1 MSRFDARPPQS
12 GAATLATALVLLIAT
27 TIMSFALARSSLLE
41 QRILQNELHATEALQ
56 RAEALLERGLL
67 GLHYQGIPITGWQP
81 GTANQESIRLG
92 ASGLALP
99 AASSGEPYRYELQ
112 LQRSTLEPG
121 YLELDAS
128 AENDSGIQARVRQYV
143 QVQPGLSRELPP
155 MLLDGCLAG
164 AGGGIQ
170 FFPPQQVP
178 VALATTRPNASGA
191 CIDASLLHLQGGY
204 IEDQHPGAGQLW
216 ETLFEIDKAE
226 HRQRS
231 EQERLAVQAGELLPH
246 ERSYYWVDDSNR
258 QWPDQFGSPSHPVW
272 IVFSAAAQCP
282 DLPDGLIVHGIV
294 YYETGL
300 SGQCNAAGWGQISLH
315 GSLLVEGD
323 LVNLAGGGQYHHYEH
338 AHPDGLAAR
347 LKPLRVARI
356 PGTWRDF

>member
-1 MSRFDARPPQS
+1 MSRSDPRHPQS

-27 TIMSFALARSSLLE
+27 TVMSFALARTSLLE

-56 RAEALLERGLL
+56 RAEALLERGMLS
-67 GLHYQGIPITGWQP
+67 LHYHGIPTTGWQP
-81 GTANQESIRLG
+81 GGPNQESIRLG
-92 ASGLALP
+92 ASGLVLP
-99 AASSGEPYRYELQ
+99 AASSGEGYQYELQ
-112 LQRSTLEPG
+112 LQRNILEPG

-128 AENDSGIQARVRQYV
+128 AASDSGIQARVRQYV
-143 QVQPGLSRELPP
+143 QAQPGLSRELPP
-155 MLLDGCLAG
+155 LLLDGCLAG

-170 FFPPQQVP
+170 FFPPRQVP
-178 VALATTRPNASGA
+178 VALATTQSNSSGG
-191 CIDASLLHLQGGY
+191 CIDASFLHLQGGY

-216 ETLFEIDKAE
+216 EALFEIGKTE

-231 EQERLAVQAGELLPH
+231 EQERLAVQAGELAPH
-246 ERSYYWVDDSNR
+246 ERTYYWVDDSNR

-282 DLPDGLIVHGIV
+282 DLPDGLTIHGIV

-300 SGQCNAAGWGQISLH
+300 SGQCDASGWGQISLH

-323 LVNLAGGGQYHHYEH
+323 LVNLAGGGHYHHYEH
-338 AHPDGLAAR
+338 AHPDGLAAH